1 MTLRVRTLLLIS
13 QKNTAARLKV
23 TTSFKYSIIFR
34 INLILSVLGE
44 AEF

>member
-1 MTLRVRTLLLIS
+1 MKSRAHTLLVIS

-23 TTSFKYSIIFR
+23 TTSFKFSIIFR

-44 AEF
+44 VEF